1 MPAMTADELEC
12 KALRIQAVVEEH
24 TLQEHGMVPMLV
36 RPTDYQLPTAEDYR
50 GMAPHRALK
59 GKTEAELGLP
69 PMHVWRAWE
78 NTSANTG
85 YYLGATAYRYRCT
98 RDPGVLAICRRTL
111 AALKHIYDM
120 GAEFDEPGFL
130 TKPYGGVATTQSSGD
145 QLQCVT
151 VGLAAYHHI
160 AGPEDTRTIDEM
172 FTGFADY
179 EIRQGYWPKPGGYFA
194 HTFDPGGWDWT
205 KGDWEHG
212 VIYAPVLYHAW
223 LATGEPRYLDEIQ
236 RWYRACENDTKWLG
250 GVSGGSGVAPARMLY
265 LPSLLMELDPWHR
278 DRWCRFMANA
288 FAVTKDA
295 VLLDGTAYSS
305 ATRDPRTGKL
315 IPVDRGWGG
324 GPTRTGRS
332 AAFGWGCV
340 NAQRWLPG
348 EDLIGV
354 ARTILEQLDLDT
366 FRFIMPLDPAQELP
380 PDWKIEGE
388 LLDHDS
394 LVSWLWMYWEG
405 RFRGYW

>member
-36 RPTDYQLPTAEDYR
+36 RPTDYQLPTAVDYR

-59 GKTEAELGLP
+59 GKTEAEVGLP

-85 YYLGATAYRYRCT
+85 YYLGAASYRYRCT
-98 RDPGVLAICRRTL
+98 SDPDVLAICRRTL

-130 TKPYGGVATTQSSGD
+130 TKPYGGVATTQSSDD

-151 VGLAAYHHI
+151 VGLAAYRHI

-179 EIRQGYWPKPGGYFA
+179 AIRQGYWPKPGGYFA

-236 RWYRACENDTKWLG
+236 RWYRACENDTEWLG
-250 GVSGGSGVAPARMLY
+250 GVSGSSWSRSRAHVVSAEPA
-265 LPSLLMELDPWHR
+265 
-278 DRWCRFMANA
+278 
-288 FAVTKDA
+288 
-295 VLLDGTAYSS
+295 DGA
-305 ATRDPRTGKL
+305 
-315 IPVDRGWGG
+315 
-324 GPTRTGRS
+324 
-332 AAFGWGCV
+332 
-340 NAQRWLPG
+340 
-348 EDLIGV
+348 
-354 ARTILEQLDLDT
+354 
-366 FRFIMPLDPAQELP
+366 
-380 PDWKIEGE
+380 
-388 LLDHDS
+388 
-394 LVSWLWMYWEG
+394 
-405 RFRGYW
+405 

>member
-1 MPAMTADELEC
+1 MTPSELER

-24 TLQEHGMVPMLV
+24 TLQDHGMVPMFV
-36 RPTDYQLPTAEDYR
+36 RPTDYQLPTADDYR

-85 YYLGATAYRYRCT
+85 LYLGAMTYRYRCAS
-98 RDPGVLAICRRTL
+98 DPGVLAICRRTL

-130 TKPYGGVATTQSSGD
+130 TKPYGGVATTQTSGD
-145 QLQCVT
+145 QLQSVT
-151 VGLAAYHHI
+151 VGLAAYRHI

-179 EIRQGYWPKPGGYFA
+179 EIRQGYCPKPGGYFA
-194 HTFDPGGWDWT
+194 HTFETWDWT
-205 KGDWEHG
+205 KGGW
-212 VIYAPVLYHAW
+212 VYALIYVPVLYHAW
-223 LATGEPRYLDEIQ
+223 LATNEPRYLDEIQ
-236 RWYRACENDTKWLG
+236 RWYSACEHDTTLLG
-250 GVSGGSGVAPARMLY
+250 HTDGSSWEAPQRMH
-265 LPSLLMELDPWHR
+265 LPSLMMEIDPWQHDKWR
-278 DRWCRFMANA
+278 RFMGYA
-288 FAVTKDA
+288 FATVKA
-295 VLLDGTAYSS
+295 GLLPDGTVYS
-305 ATRDPRTGKL
+305 AGERDPQTGKVV
-315 IPVDRGWGG
+315 PVDRGWGG

-332 AAFGWGCV
+332 ALFGWGCV

-348 EDLIGV
+348 EDMV
-354 ARTILEQLDLDT
+354 AMARTILEQLDLDT
-366 FRFIMPLDPAQELP
+366 FRFIMPLDPTQELP
-380 PDWKIEGE
+380 PDWQIEGE

-394 LVSWLWMYWEG
+394 LVGWLWMYWEG

>member
-1 MPAMTADELEC
+1 MTPSELER

-24 TLQEHGMVPMLV
+24 TLQDHGMVPMFV

-50 GMAPHRALK
+50 GMAPHRHLK

-85 YYLGATAYRYRCT
+85 LYLGAVTYRYRCT
-98 RDPGVLAICRRTL
+98 GDPDVLAICRRTL

-130 TKPYGGVATTQSSGD
+130 TKPYGGVATTQTSGD

-151 VGLAAYHHI
+151 VGLAAYRHI

-179 EIRQGYWPKPGGYFA
+179 EIRQGYRPKPGGYFA
-194 HTFDPGGWDWT
+194 TTWEPWDWT
-205 KGDWEHG
+205 KGDWSYAL
-212 VIYAPVLYHAW
+212 IYVPVLYHAW
-223 LATGEPRYLDEIQ
+223 LATNEPRYVDEIQ

-250 GVSGGSGVAPARMLY
+250 GVESLAWGTAPRMVY
-265 LPSLLMELDPWHR
+265 LPSLMMEIDPWQHDNWR
-278 DRWCRFMANA
+278 RFMAYA
-288 FAVTKDA
+288 FGMVKDG
-295 VLLDGTAYSS
+295 VLPDGTFYSS
-305 ATRDPRTGKL
+305 GTRDPETGKVM
-315 IPVDRGWGG
+315 PVNRGWGG

-332 AAFGWGCV
+332 SIFGRGFV
-340 NAQRWLPG
+340 SAQRWLPG
-348 EDLIGV
+348 EDLVWV

-366 FRFIMPLDPAQELP
+366 FRFIMPADPAQELP
-380 PDWKIEGE
+380 PDWRIEGE

-394 LVSWLWMYWEG
+394 LVGWLWMYWEG